1 MRWFKRVLLAFAALV
16 LLLIVGLAVLSADE
30 KAQVARFYDA
40 HPMLQMMD
48 KIPAILD
55 RERVD
60 VLLQRVPKG
69 STRKDAAQILSSE
82 GMSCSHAQSSQRLL
96 TCDLKDR
103 EPAHLIPRWVVE
115 VQFDENDKVSGGRV
129 LALKATY

>member
-1 MRWFKRVLLAFAALV
+1 MRWLRRVLFAFAALV
-16 LLLIVGLAVLSADE
+16 LLLITGLVVQSSHE
-30 KAQVARFYDA
+30 KTQVTRFYDA

-48 KIPAILD
+48 KVPVLLEQ
-55 RERVD
+55 ERID
-60 VLLQRVPKG
+60 VLLQRIPKG
-69 STRKDAAQILSSE
+69 STRMSALQILSSE
-82 GMSCSHAQSSQRLL
+82 GMNCSHAHSNQRLL

-103 EPAHLIPRWVVE
+103 EPAHLIPRWFVE

>member
-1 MRWFKRVLLAFAALV
+1 MRWFKRPLFAFATLV

-30 KAQVARFYDA
+30 KTQVARFYDA

-48 KIPAILD
+48 RIPAILD

-82 GMSCSHAQSSQRLL
+82 GMRCGHVQSQRLL

-115 VQFDENDKVSGGRV
+115 IQFDESDRVSGGRV
-129 LALKATY
+129 LALKAAY

>member
-1 MRWFKRVLLAFAALV
+1 MRWFKCVLFAFAALV

-40 HPMLQMMD
+40 HPMLQMID

-69 STRKDAAQILSSE
+69 STRKDAFQILSSE
-82 GMSCSHAQSSQRLL
+82 GMSCFNATPNQRPLV
-96 TCDLKDR
+96 CGVKKR
-103 EPAHLIPRWVVE
+103 EPAHLIPNWHVE